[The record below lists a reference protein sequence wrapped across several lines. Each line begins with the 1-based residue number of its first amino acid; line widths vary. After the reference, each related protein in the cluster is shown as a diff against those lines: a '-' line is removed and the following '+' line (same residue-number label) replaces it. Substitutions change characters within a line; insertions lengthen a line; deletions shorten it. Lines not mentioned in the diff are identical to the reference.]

1 VTSGKWQVVNGNFVD
16 LLAAEAFQEECSEG
30 LRLATS
36 PVFSASRE
44 LAGSFRHLPHAVQ
57 TWTYRFLWGRNKTT
71 MPANRL
77 GAISILTMYLGM
89 I

>member
-44 LAGSFRHLPHAVQ
+44 LAGSFRHLSRTPFKPGHIA
-57 TWTYRFLWGRNKTT
+57 FF
-71 MPANRL
+71 
-77 GAISILTMYLGM
+77 GAETKQLCPRIDLEQLAF
-89 I
+89 